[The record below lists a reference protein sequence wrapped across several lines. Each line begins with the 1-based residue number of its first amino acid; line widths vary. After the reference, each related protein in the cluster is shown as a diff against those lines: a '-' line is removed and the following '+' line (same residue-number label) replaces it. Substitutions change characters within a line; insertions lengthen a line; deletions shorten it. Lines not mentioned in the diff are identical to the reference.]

1 MMMHYS
7 LHFVIEATQTEQ
19 APMLSTTL
27 FGVLLSQRAKVIP
40 FLLKRNNQSSIALW
54 ISTLGSGRKERRY
67 DPET

>member
-1 MMMHYS
+1 
-7 LHFVIEATQTEQ
+7 
-19 APMLSTTL
+19 MLSTTL